1 MHIKNPITIQ
11 TMTLKSRLVMAP
23 VASEKATKEGHVTE
37 KQIAYYDKMSSNK
50 WLDLFIIE
58 HSYVSKEGKASPY
71 QLSVADDSCIEGLKK
86 IADVV
91 HKNGSKAVLQ
101 ISHAGSASN
110 SDISGC
116 QPIGPSTVA
125 NPRKGGIPEEM
136 TIDAIKEMIQKFIDA
151 GYRAKLAGFDG
162 VEIHSAHG
170 YFLNQFF
177 SPLMNHRQ
185 DFYGGSLENRV
196 RIHLEIIK
204 GLREKLGAD
213 YPLFLRLGA
222 SDYDEN
228 GVSLDESISVS
239 KMFESAGID
248 VLDISGGFC
257 GYTGNGLEGQ
267 GYFKELSRPLKD
279 ELNIPV
285 ILTGGVT
292 EIQAAEDLLVDGQ
305 ADLIG
310 VARALMKDHEWGYD
324 FEEN

>member
-1 MHIKNPITIQ
+1 MHIKNPITIK

-23 VASEKATKEGHVTE
+23 VASEKATEEGHVTE
-37 KQIAYYDKMSSNK
+37 EQITYYDKMSSNK

-71 QLSVADDSCIEGLKK
+71 QLSVADDSCIEGLKN

-116 QPIGPSTVA
+116 QPIGPSPVA

-136 TIDAIKEMIQKFIDA
+136 TIDAIKEMIEKFIDA

-177 SPLMNHRQ
+177 SPLTNHRQ
-185 DFYGGSLENRV
+185 DLYGGSLENRV

-204 GLREKLGAD
+204 GLREKLGAN

-267 GYFKELSRPLKD
+267 GYFKELSKPLKD

-292 EIQAAEDLLVDGQ
+292 EIQAAESLLVDGQ